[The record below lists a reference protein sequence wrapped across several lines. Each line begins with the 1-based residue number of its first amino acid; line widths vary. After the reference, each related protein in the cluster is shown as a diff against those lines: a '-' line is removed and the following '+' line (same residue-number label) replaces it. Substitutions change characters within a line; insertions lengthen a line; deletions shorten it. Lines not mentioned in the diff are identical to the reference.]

1 MSSVLTQEY
10 RLIVQSPFGMSLVQK
25 FGGLS
30 FSFLKPSLD
39 VVTNIRNIPFHQK
52 KIEKRYFYLI
62 IFLNQR

>member
-10 RLIVQSPFGMSLVQK
+10 RLIVHSPFGMSLVQK
-25 FGGLS
+25 FGGPS
-30 FSFLKPSLD
+30 FSFLKLSLD

-62 IFLNQR
+62 IF